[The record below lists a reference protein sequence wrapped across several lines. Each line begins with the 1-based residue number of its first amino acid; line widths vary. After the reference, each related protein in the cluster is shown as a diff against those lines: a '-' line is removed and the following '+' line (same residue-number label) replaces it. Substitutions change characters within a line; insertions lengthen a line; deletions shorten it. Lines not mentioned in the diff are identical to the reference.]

1 MLPQHG
7 AARSDGGQVGRMGRR
22 HVHAA
27 LVKLELGKTYD
38 FSHGHASLSKCGKYR
53 INGALILGLL
63 KRHGIIE
70 RC

>member
-1 MLPQHG
+1 
-7 AARSDGGQVGRMGRR
+7 MGRR